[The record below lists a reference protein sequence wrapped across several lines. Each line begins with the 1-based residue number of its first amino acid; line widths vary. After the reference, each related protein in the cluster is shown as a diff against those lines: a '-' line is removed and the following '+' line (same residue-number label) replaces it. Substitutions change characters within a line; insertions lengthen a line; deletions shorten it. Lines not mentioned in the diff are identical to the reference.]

1 MAHLQTIYRSLT
13 IGIVV
18 TVLSITLGACKS
30 DKGDGGSP
38 NAFRYNVTDGI
49 GTLDPALSGQIAS
62 IWAGTQLY
70 NGLVELDTALNVVPS
85 VAKSWSVDSTGLV
98 WTFTL
103 RPDVYFHENAAFG
116 GDKTRKVVAS
126 DVKYSFERV
135 MNAKTKSTG
144 LWVFRERILGA
155 SEYHKRSTNGNA
167 GEVEGIKV
175 LNDSMVSITLV
186 KPFAPF
192 LSILTMPYCWIV
204 PREAVEKYGDDFFK
218 NPVGTGPFMLSA
230 WQPDIKM
237 VFKRNPKYFKKDAS
251 GAQLPYLE
259 EVAISFMRDS
269 KTEFME
275 FEKGSLDMVT
285 NIDPAFSP
293 SVLSA
298 EGNLQGKYKAYNLLK
313 APALSIEYYGILLDE
328 TLEAGKASPLS
339 KNKLLR
345 QALNYAVNR
354 EQLVRY
360 ILRGKGISATNGVL
374 PPTMPGFSK
383 DVRGYSYDPQ
393 KARQLLAQAGYP
405 NGKGLPKLIVQLGNS
420 QTTGQVAEAIQQQ
433 WKEIGVNL
441 EIRQVDFPQHLDMV
455 RNSKLMLWRTNWSGD
470 YPDPENFLAL
480 FYSANHSPGGP
491 NTTHIR
497 NTRLDSLYTAALNP
511 LLSPVQRYALYNGM
525 EHIILDE
532 APWIFLYYNA
542 IQRLVQP
549 SVKGLTVDGS
559 DRLVLETVRKE
570 AGR

>member
-1 MAHLQTIYRSLT
+1 
-13 IGIVV
+13 
-18 TVLSITLGACKS
+18 
-30 DKGDGGSP
+30 
-38 NAFRYNVTDGI
+38 
-49 GTLDPALSGQIAS
+49 
-62 IWAGTQLY
+62 
-70 NGLVELDTALNVVPS
+70 
-85 VAKSWSVDSTGLV
+85 
-98 WTFTL
+98 
-103 RPDVYFHENAAFG
+103 
-116 GDKTRKVVAS
+116 
-126 DVKYSFERV
+126 

-144 LWVFRERILGA
+144 LWVFRERIVGA
-155 SEYHKRSTNGNA
+155 GEYHKRTTEGGS

-175 LNDSMVSITLV
+175 LNDSTLSITLV

-218 NPVGTGPFMLSA
+218 NPVGTGPFMFSE
-230 WQPDIKM
+230 WEPDIRM
-237 VFKRNPKYFKKDAS
+237 VLKKNPKYFKKDAS

-259 EVAISFMRDS
+259 TVAISFMRDS
-269 KTEFME
+269 KTEFLE

-285 NIDPAFSP
+285 NIDPAFTP
-293 SVLSA
+293 SVFTA
-298 EGNLQGKYKAYNLLK
+298 EGNLQGKYKGYNLLK
-313 APALSIEYYGILLDE
+313 APALSIEYYGIQLDE

-360 ILRGKGISATNGVL
+360 ILRGKGISAINGVL

-393 KARQLLAQAGYP
+393 KARQLLAQAGFP
-405 NGKGLPKLIVQLGNS
+405 NGKGLPKLKLQLGNS

-433 WKEIGVNL
+433 WKEIGVNVEL
-441 EIRQVDFPQHLDMV
+441 TQVDFPQHTGMV
-455 RNSKLMLWRTNWSGD
+455 RSGKLPLWRINWVGD

-480 FYSANHSPGGP
+480 FYSANFSPGGP

-497 NTRLDSLYTAALNP
+497 NARLDSLYTAALNP
-511 LLSPVQRYALYNGM
+511 LLSPVQRYGLYNEM
-525 EHIILDE
+525 ERIVLDE

-542 IQRLVQP
+542 IQRLVEP

-570 AGR
+570 NP